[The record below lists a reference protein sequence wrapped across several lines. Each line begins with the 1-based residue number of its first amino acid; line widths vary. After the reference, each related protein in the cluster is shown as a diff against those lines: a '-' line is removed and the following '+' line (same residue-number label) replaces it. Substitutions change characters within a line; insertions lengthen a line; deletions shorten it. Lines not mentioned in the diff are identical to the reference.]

1 MKEISSTI
9 SYFEKAQVKDA
20 LIPLVDVVAVSEKS
34 KLLGAIKTIKKSGF
48 SRLPVYRGE
57 RDNIIGIV
65 HTHDLLKATDKNE
78 SIEPYIKKSVFVP
91 ETMSLTQLL
100 YKMQKE
106 GISLCVVLD
115 ELKQI
120 SCIISLEDILEELV
134 GEISELGKVDMPLY
148 KLLLPGSFLI
158 SGRMEIDQLNE
169 KFQWNLPKNDYMTLT
184 GFLLTQF
191 NDIPTIGQKLQY
203 KNFIFTI
210 RSATEKTIKLIH
222 VKVK

>member
-120 SCIISLEDILEELV
+120 SGIISL
-134 GEISELGKVDMPLY
+134 SSSSTTQSDMP
-148 KLLLPGSFLI
+148 SFCI
-158 SGRMEIDQLNE
+158 
-169 KFQWNLPKNDYMTLT
+169 
-184 GFLLTQF
+184 
-191 NDIPTIGQKLQY
+191 
-203 KNFIFTI
+203 
-210 RSATEKTIKLIH
+210 
-222 VKVK
+222 